1 MRGEER
7 RTPPCQHTALLFLGA
22 VNGAVIV
29 QLWAVCVPILCV
41 CVCVCMAFVW
51 SEWAGWHVRRN
62 TCDS

>member
-41 CVCVCMAFVW
+41 CVCVYGLRLERVGRLAC
-51 SEWAGWHVRRN
+51 EEEHL
-62 TCDS
+62 